1 MKQTKE
7 TNLNKI
13 SEALNNVANQ
23 VAGIYINEDMKQDI
37 NTLKAQ
43 IEDINLELHD
53 FNKWRRSLEQKIGE
67 VKY

>member
-7 TNLNKI
+7 TNLNEI